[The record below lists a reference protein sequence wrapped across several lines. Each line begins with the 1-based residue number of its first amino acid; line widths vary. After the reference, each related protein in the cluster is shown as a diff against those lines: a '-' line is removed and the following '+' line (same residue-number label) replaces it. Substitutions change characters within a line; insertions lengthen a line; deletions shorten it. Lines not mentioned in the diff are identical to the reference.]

1 VRIVANRFKSACDV
15 LPGVR
20 PRERSTATRL
30 WPGGAVVT
38 WFMQSGLTLG
48 LALIMAMVVHV
59 HVHVGLAAP
68 LAAAEP
74 VFGVGTGST
83 ADEGEMMPTGNGKF
97 TVDDRIYVGSTL
109 GRSVSGLSAD
119 CFTGD
124 LRSVEEWALET
135 PRMVGTHE
143 SDLTIRS
150 ERGALTL
157 RLRGQMDQ
165 FTASGRW
172 EIVRASGACAG
183 LDGEG
188 RYTAQYSSSRS
199 GPNLHVTFEG
209 EVGS

>member
-1 VRIVANRFKSACDV
+1 VQIVANRLESACDV
-15 LPGVR
+15 LAGVR

-30 WPGGAVVT
+30 QPGGGVVT
-38 WFMQSGLTLG
+38 WFMQRGLTLG
-48 LALIMAMVVHV
+48 LGLIMAMVV

-68 LAAAEP
+68 LASAEP
-74 VFGVGTGST
+74 VFGVGTGTT
-83 ADEGEMMPTGNGKF
+83 ADEGDMIPTGNGKF

-109 GRSVSGLSAD
+109 GRSVSSLSAD

-143 SDLTIRS
+143 SVVTIRS
-150 ERGALTL
+150 ERGGLTL

-172 EIVRASGACAG
+172 EIVRASGACAV

-188 RYTAQYSSSRS
+188 SYTAQYSSSRS
-199 GPNLHVTFEG
+199 GPNLRLTFDG
-209 EVGS
+209 EVES